1 MQVRAPRRGFTLIE
15 LLVVIAIIAILIGL
29 LLPAVQKVREA
40 AARMSSSNNIKQLS
54 LAMHTMASANN
65 DAFCPGFGAFPAS
78 SAGAP
83 APWTWW
89 ILPYIEQNNVYT
101 LGYGN
106 APATTIKTFYAPNDS
121 SFVSGSPWTSYTGNS
136 LVLYPT
142 SISANLKATF
152 SDGTSNTIVYL
163 ERYAMPGTGPVTPTP
178 PGVLGAHVL
187 YPPVTTSSSGYSYDY
202 TRVLITPLSVANGG
216 GTAPYPFQIKPAAAA
231 AVDAVPQGMSSGI
244 MQVGL
249 ADGSVRGISSGVSAG
264 TFYSACTP
272 NGGEVLSS
280 DW

>member
-54 LAMHTMASANN
+54 LAMHSMASANN

-78 SAGAP
+78 STTTAAP
-83 APWTWW
+83 APWCWW
-89 ILPYIEQNNVYT
+89 ILPYIEQNNVFT

-121 SFVSGSPWTSYTGNS
+121 SFVSGSPWTSYAGNS

-142 SISANLKATF
+142 NISANLRSTF
-152 SDGTSNTIVYL
+152 QDGTSNTIVYL
-163 ERYAMPGTGPVTPTP
+163 ERYAMPGTTPGT
-178 PGVLGAHVL
+178 VSAHVL
-187 YPPVTTSSSGYSYDY
+187 FPPVTTSSSGYTYDY

-216 GTAPYPFQIKPAAAA
+216 GTAPYPFQIKPAATA
-231 AVDAVPQGMSSGI
+231 AVDAVPQGMSAGI

-249 ADGSVRGISSGVSAG
+249 ADGSVRGISQGVSAN
-264 TFYSACTP
+264 TFYWACTP
-272 NGGEVLSS
+272 NGGEVLGS